1 MRIMTDISITSEPA
15 QPPAKSTAPKTKK
28 RKMNAAQRK
37 ALSVAAKERWAQ
49 KKAMAPYTVE
59 GFIAPTPA
67 QAIAPLPATPA
78 PPSPSVL
85 ALQSQVVD
93 LVSQRHQ
100 ARTMLNECHNA
111 YLLAQ
116 SRFQAAESELK
127 GIEAE
132 VQYRI
137 SLIAQLENRQ
147 PSNVVNITGAT
158 LTPEMVNSPNFGF
171 TTGVSSEPS
180 APTQQRQPSQ
190 QQYATGSA
198 DDLRREIRGMM

>member
-15 QPPAKSTAPKTKK
+15 QPPAKSTARKPKK

-37 ALSVAAKERWAQ
+37 ALSAAAKDRWAQ
-49 KKAMAPYTVE
+49 KKNNSRALGAALGDVANAAAKLASAEPSPV
-59 GFIAPTPA
+59 
-67 QAIAPLPATPA
+67 APLA
-78 PPSPSVL
+78 PSPAVL
-85 ALQSQVVD
+85 ALQSQVVE

-137 SLIAQLENRQ
+137 SLIAQLENR
-147 PSNVVNITGAT
+147 PSQMAMTSAPVLQMPTS
-158 LTPEMVNSPNFGF
+158 M
-171 TTGVSSEPS
+171 TGVSSEPS

-198 DDLRREIRGMM
+198 DDLRREMRGMM

>member
-1 MRIMTDISITSEPA
+1 MRNMTDISITSEPA

-37 ALSVAAKERWAQ
+37 ALSVAAKARWAA
-49 KKAMAPYTVE
+49 KLSAEPIETSAPVE
-59 GFIAPTPA
+59 NSITATPS
-67 QAIAPLPATPA
+67 LLPA
-78 PPSPSVL
+78 PPSPAVL

-137 SLIAQLENRQ
+137 SLIAQLENR
-147 PSNVVNITGAT
+147 PSQMAMTSAPVLQMPTS
-158 LTPEMVNSPNFGF
+158 M
-171 TTGVSSEPS
+171 TGVSSEPS